1 LALIVVNY
9 GVLCAPHPN
18 VYAVVCHFIPPLSET
33 IQMKKRLSV
42 CTAALTILLTLTSC
56 NPGMT
61 EPGKETKT
69 AHGSSLEAK
78 IRRFAPTEITADV
91 SRLSDGDRKALA
103 KIIEAAKLLDPL
115 FLRQV
120 WSGNEAL
127 RNKLAA
133 DSTAEGK
140 AKLHYFRINA
150 GPWSRL
156 DKNEPFIDGVP
167 HEKPKNANYY
177 PDDMTKQEFESW
189 VKTLPEAEQKRATG
203 FFSVIRRDADKKL
216 KLVPY
221 NEEYREFLEP
231 AAKLLREAAE
241 LTTNATLKNFLTK
254 RADALKSDDY
264 YASDVAWMELDAPID
279 LTFGPYETYEDE
291 LFSYK
296 AGFEAYVTVRDEA
309 ESEKLKKFSG
319 WLQDLEDNLP
329 FDPKYRNPK
338 LGAAA
343 PIRVVD
349 LAFSSGD
356 GNHGVQTAAFNL
368 PNDERVVKEKG
379 TKRVML
385 KNTQE
390 AKFKQTLIPISKV
403 VLDVARQSEVD
414 FDSFF
419 THILAHEL
427 MHGLGPHNINVGGKG
442 TTVRQQLK
450 DLYSAVEEAKAD
462 MTGLWALQ
470 YLIDKGLVDKKLE
483 RTMYT
488 TFLASAFRSVRF
500 GITEA
505 HGRGVALQFN
515 YLLDEGAFK
524 VNDADGTFNV
534 DPAKIKDAVR
544 KLTGELLTIEAEGSY
559 EKAKAMLDKYALIRP
574 AMQKAFDK
582 LTDVPVD
589 IEPSFPLA
597 R

>member
-1 LALIVVNY
+1 MKIRLRISCALLMI
-9 GVLCAPHPN
+9 
-18 VYAVVCHFIPPLSET
+18 
-33 IQMKKRLSV
+33 
-42 CTAALTILLTLTSC
+42 LTTLTGC
-56 NPGMT
+56 NTSMN
-61 EPGKETKT
+61 EPAKEKSPSS
-69 AHGSSLEAK
+69 GSSLDAN
-78 IRRFAPTEITADV
+78 IRRFAPTEITADI
-91 SRLSDGDRKALA
+91 SHLSEGDRQALA
-103 KIIEAAKLLDPL
+103 KIIEAAKLLDLL

-127 RNKLAA
+127 QQKLAA
-133 DSTAEGK
+133 DTSPEGK
-140 AKLHYFRINA
+140 ARLHYFRINA

-156 DKNEPFIDGVP
+156 DHNEPFIDGVP
-167 HEKPKNANYY
+167 REKPKNANYY
-177 PDDMTKQEFESW
+177 PDDMTKEEFESW

-203 FFSVIRRDADKKL
+203 FFTVIRRGDDGQL
-216 KLVPY
+216 RLVPY
-221 NEEYREFLEP
+221 SEEYREFLEP
-231 AAKLLREAAE
+231 AARLLREAAG
-241 LTTNATLKNFLTK
+241 LTTNATLKNFLSK
-254 RADALKSDDY
+254 RADALLSDDY

-279 LTFGPYETYEDE
+279 VTFGPYETYEDE

-296 AGFEAYVTVRDEA
+296 AAFESYVTIRDED
-309 ESEKLKKFSG
+309 ESEKLRKFG
-319 WLQDLEDNLP
+319 DWLQELENNLP
-329 FDPKYRNPK
+329 FDPKYRNPR

-349 LAFSSGD
+349 LVFSSGD

-390 AKFKQTLIPISKV
+390 AKFNRTLIPISKV
-403 VLDVARQSEVD
+403 VLESAQQSEVD

-427 MHGLGPHNINVGGKG
+427 MHGLGPHNIKVGGKD

-450 DLYSAVEEAKAD
+450 DLYSAIEEAKAD

-483 RTMYT
+483 STMYT

-500 GITEA
+500 GINEA

-515 YLLDEGAFK
+515 YLLDEGAFR
-524 VNDADGTFNV
+524 VNDANGTFSV

-559 EKAKAMLDKYALIRP
+559 DKAKAMLDKYAVIRP
-574 AMQKAFDK
+574 AMQKALDR

-589 IEPSFPLA
+589 IEPNFPLA